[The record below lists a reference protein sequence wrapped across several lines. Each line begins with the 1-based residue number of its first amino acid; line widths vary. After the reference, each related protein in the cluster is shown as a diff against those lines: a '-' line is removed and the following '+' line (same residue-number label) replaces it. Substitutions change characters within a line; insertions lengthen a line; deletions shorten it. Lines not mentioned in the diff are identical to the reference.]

1 MKSQELSLPT
11 LTFSPPRFYFF
22 LISAVYMMQLRAT
35 AALLG
40 DSLSHNQKK
49 NNGVGGDGG
58 WFSLSLTL
66 CFVLFFF
73 SFFLSPFV
81 RIDPPL

>member
-1 MKSQELSLPT
+1 
-11 LTFSPPRFYFF
+11 
-22 LISAVYMMQLRAT
+22 MQLRAT

-49 NNGVGGDGG
+49 NNGVGGDRG

-66 CFVLFFF
+66 CVLFCFFF